1 MAEPTEKPSLFW
13 RLLRFIFHILILAW
27 ILGALFLFFSP
38 GFVPHLTVEAAFLAR
53 LYESVR
59 VGFIQIPQTIVFV
72 ASFIWAIAEPIF
84 QDMES
89 DLGRPIIPSQD
100 EITPDILPSG
110 SLPNISIYGYF
121 ALRIALFFTAI
132 EFAMFFLVMLFGG
145 RVEQQTPIGFPSVTP
160 ARATL
165 AFWTVILGFAYML
178 CQSSF
183 EVGIFSGILTL
194 IIIVLLIRYPIAATL
209 PLWFAE
215 NILGLHPRMLAGL
228 PRLVMEAIGPLP
240 NFFQKKIAT
249 EDSES
254 QERTTCRNHRRNEK
268 RTKTDRD
275 DTKNEKSDRPPDDR
289 RAAYEHACN
298 VFELKPDEFDVG
310 QLRKRYKEVMMKVH
324 PDQKGSTIFT
334 RMAQEA
340 YERILAYHGWRQ

>member
-1 MAEPTEKPSLFW
+1 MAEPSEKPSLFW
-13 RLLRFIFHILILAW
+13 RLLRFIFHILLLAW

-38 GFVPHLTVEAAFLAR
+38 EFVPHLTVETAFLAR

-100 EITPDILPSG
+100 EITPDALPSI

-121 ALRIALFFTAI
+121 VLRIALFFTAI
-132 EFAMFFLVMLFGG
+132 QFTMFFLVMLFGG
-145 RVEQQTPIGFPSVTP
+145 RVDQQTPIGFPSVTP

-165 AFWTVILGFAYML
+165 AFWIVILSFAYML

-209 PLWFAE
+209 PIWLAE

-228 PRLVMEAIGPLP
+228 PSLVMEAIGPLP
-240 NFFQKKIAT
+240 KFFRKKIAT

-254 QERTTCRNHRRNEK
+254 RERSTGSNDRRDEQRSN
-268 RTKTDRD
+268 TDRD
-275 DTKNEKSDRPPDDR
+275 DRKKEENDRPPDDR
-289 RAAYEHACN
+289 RAAYEHACK
-298 VFELKPDEFDVG
+298 VLELEPDGFDADR
-310 QLRKRYKEVMMKVH
+310 LRKRYRDLMKKVH
-324 PDQKGSTIFT
+324 PDQQGSTVFT
-334 RMAQEA
+334 YMLREA
-340 YERILAYHGWRQ
+340 YERILAYHNWRQ